1 MKRIALI
8 IAIAFILGV
17 AISVILSGI
26 TDSSTPSSGTSG
38 TGTGSSTPTPTP
50 TPTPS
55 TGTQDL
61 LTQFGVLSAQIIAR
75 ENGLATGEECETL
88 RRLTNAMRGDT
99 TLNPQR
105 VLAAISLY
113 RTMCE

>member
-38 TGTGSSTPTPTP
+38 TGTGSS

>member
-38 TGTGSSTPTPTP
+38 TGTGSSTPTP
-50 TPTPS
+50 S

-61 LTQFGVLSAQIIAR
+61 LTQFGILSAQIIAR

-88 RRLTNAMRGDT
+88 LRLTNAMRGDT

>member
-38 TGTGSSTPTPTP
+38 TGTGSSTPTP
-50 TPTPS
+50 S
-55 TGTQDL
+55 TGNQNL

-75 ENGLATGEECETL
+75 
-88 RRLTNAMRGDT
+88 
-99 TLNPQR
+99 
-105 VLAAISLY
+105 
-113 RTMCE
+113 